1 MTWYLSRD
9 LAKVVSWPRTWMP
22 LSRRKT
28 CTKSEKKTDIL
39 WCCFGGKKIGMGD
52 WLVMVT
58 KPEIME
64 TYDCDVVVIGAGL
77 SGLSCALYLTE
88 KDRGLKLM
96 VLEAKGDRTSS
107 WLLVFLINT
116 FGCKISYQFFFSCV
130 IPDWGVFLSP
140 LWIVHESFWEHLYI
154 LS

>member
-1 MTWYLSRD
+1 
-9 LAKVVSWPRTWMP
+9 
-22 LSRRKT
+22 
-28 CTKSEKKTDIL
+28 
-39 WCCFGGKKIGMGD
+39 
-52 WLVMVT
+52 MVT

-107 WLLVFLINT
+107 
-116 FGCKISYQFFFSCV
+116 
-130 IPDWGVFLSP
+130 
-140 LWIVHESFWEHLYI
+140 
-154 LS
+154 